1 MRPGADLMPSHT
13 PQSSM
18 DRGESSSRASL
29 SRRVLLYL
37 GWILASCLLF
47 LRPMTAFVSYSL
59 ASENASHLIL
69 IPVISAWVVFLERD
83 RIFKALG
90 SDARVGSL
98 LLGAA
103 AVVALAAF
111 SMGSR
116 SSTLNQL
123 SVYIFALLLVW
134 VAGFAFFFGR
144 QSLER
149 ARFPLLFLL
158 LTIPIPDFILD
169 KAIYLLQKGSA
180 EITAVLFDWSGVP
193 VLREGFVFHLARV
206 NIEVARECSG
216 IRSSLALLILAIL
229 VAHFYLDTFWKQ
241 LVLVVAG
248 LFVMI
253 LKNGMRIVTLTL
265 LATYVDPGFLYGR
278 LHHEGGVVFFV
289 LALLLLAPLVWLLE
303 RSERKVT
310 APASS

>member
-1 MRPGADLMPSHT
+1 MPTHT
-13 PQSSM
+13 PQSSI
-18 DRGESSSRASL
+18 DRGGSSSPGSL
-29 SRRVLLYL
+29 SRRILLYL

-47 LRPMTAFVSYSL
+47 LHPLAAFVSYSL
-59 ASENASHLIL
+59 SNENASHLIL
-69 IPVISAWVVFLERD
+69 IPVISAGVVFLERD

-90 SDARVGSL
+90 SDVHVGSL
-98 LLGAA
+98 LLAA
-103 AVVALAAF
+103 ASAVALAAF

-116 SSTLNQL
+116 LSTLNQL
-123 SVYIFALLLVW
+123 SVYVFALLLVW
-134 VAGFAFFFGR
+134 AAGFAFFFGR
-144 QSLER
+144 QTMQR
-149 ARFPLLFLL
+149 ARFPLVFLL

-169 KAIYLLQKGSA
+169 KLIYLLQKGST

-193 VLREGFVFHLARV
+193 VLRDGFVFHLAHV

-241 LVLVVAG
+241 LVLVIAG

-253 LKNGMRIVTLTL
+253 LKNGVRIVTLTL
-265 LATYVDPGFLYGR
+265 LASYVDPGFLYGR

>member
-1 MRPGADLMPSHT
+1 M
-13 PQSSM
+13 
-18 DRGESSSRASL
+18 
-29 SRRVLLYL
+29 LLYL

-47 LRPMTAFVSYSL
+47 LYPLTAFVSYSL
-59 ASENASHLIL
+59 ASENGSHLIL

-90 SDARVGSL
+90 SDAPVGSL
-98 LLGAA
+98 LLATA

-116 SSTLNQL
+116 SSTSNQL

-144 QSLER
+144 RSLER

-169 KAIYLLQKGSA
+169 KVIYLLQKGSA
-180 EITAVLFDWSGVP
+180 EITAVLFDWTGVP
-193 VLREGFVFHLARV
+193 VLRDGFVFHLARV

-241 LVLVVAG
+241 LVLLVAG

-253 LKNGMRIVTLTL
+253 LKNGVRIVTLTL
-265 LATYVDPGFLYGR
+265 LASYVDPGFLYGR

>member
-1 MRPGADLMPSHT
+1 MRPGADLMPSHS

-18 DRGESSSRASL
+18 DRGEPSSRAPF
-29 SRRVLLYL
+29 SRRMLLYL

-47 LRPMTAFVSYSL
+47 LRPLTAFVSYSR
-59 ASENASHLIL
+59 ASENGSHLIL

-90 SDARVGSL
+90 SDGPVGSL
-98 LLGAA
+98 LLAAA

-116 SSTLNQL
+116 LSTVNQL

-144 QSLER
+144 RSLER
-149 ARFPLLFLL
+149 ARFPLVFLL

-169 KAIYLLQKGSA
+169 KVIYLLQKGSA

-193 VLREGFVFHLARV
+193 VLRDGFVFHLAHV

-241 LVLVVAG
+241 LVLVIAG

-253 LKNGMRIVTLTL
+253 LKNGVRIVTLTL
-265 LATYVDPGFLYGR
+265 LASYVDPGFLYGR

-289 LALLLLAPLVWLLE
+289 LALLMLAPLVWLLE

>member
-1 MRPGADLMPSHT
+1 M
-13 PQSSM
+13 
-18 DRGESSSRASL
+18 
-29 SRRVLLYL
+29 LLYL

-47 LRPMTAFVSYSL
+47 LYPLTAFVSYSL
-59 ASENASHLIL
+59 ASENGSHLIL
-69 IPVISAWVVFLERD
+69 IPVISAWVVFLERE

-90 SDARVGSL
+90 SDGPAGSL
-98 LLGAA
+98 LLAAA

-116 SSTLNQL
+116 LSTVNQL

-144 QSLER
+144 RSLES
-149 ARFPLLFLL
+149 ARFPLVFLL

-169 KAIYLLQKGSA
+169 KVIYLLQKGSA
-180 EITAVLFDWSGVP
+180 EITAVLFDWTGVP
-193 VLREGFVFHLARV
+193 VLRDGFVFHLARV

-253 LKNGMRIVTLTL
+253 LKNGVRIVTLTL
-265 LATYVDPGFLYGR
+265 LASYVDPGFLYGR